1 MNFLSILGL
10 IILLILVL
18 IMVFLIIG
26 FRISIKSYKTDTKF
40 KLTFIIKFLFIKLFS
55 KEYNSF
61 KELYKRKD
69 KDSKEE
75 SDEKNEGGDFNLK
88 KIKELWSLIKENK
101 NPILTFLKTV
111 FNSIKIKKCDFD
123 LYIGLSS
130 PVDTVLTASY
140 ISCFFNVA
148 NVFIPIKVSAEPVLS
163 HEALDYDFNTEIE
176 ITLLKPLLGFF
187 RLILRKSM
195 IKLIKEARSA

>member
-18 IMVFLIIG
+18 IIVFLIIG

-69 KDSKEE
+69 KD
-75 SDEKNEGGDFNLK
+75 DEKDEGGDFNLK

-101 NPILTFLKTV
+101 NPILTFLKTI

-140 ISCFFNVA
+140 ISCFFNVV